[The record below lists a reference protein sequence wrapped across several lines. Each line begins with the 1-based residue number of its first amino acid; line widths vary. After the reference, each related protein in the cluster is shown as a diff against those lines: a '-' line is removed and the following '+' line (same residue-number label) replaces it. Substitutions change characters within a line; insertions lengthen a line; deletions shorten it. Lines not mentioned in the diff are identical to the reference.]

1 MNDDLASTAPPVAVA
16 AIAPDAVT
24 PAPAAVL
31 PGLLPTA
38 ALEALLAQ
46 PERFGFFQAV
56 RLLYRAHGMPPRDG
70 HAAREPLRF
79 SVPAS
84 LSFPAGEIATLQHR
98 DDDGGSRYTMTVNFL
113 GLTGPSGTLPAHY
126 TELLIA
132 RGKARDHAARDFL
145 DIFNHRL
152 LTLFWHAWARH
163 RTEVAREFGSERGV
177 LRHIYDLVGLGTP
190 SLYARIDP
198 PRGSKAPALPAAP
211 LGYYSGLVAQRPH
224 GVGALAQVVGDI
236 VGAPVHVSGCL
247 GTWQDIPPAQLT
259 RLGRRGHRLGDG
271 CVLGTQF
278 WDRQTTVEVRIGP
291 LGRRGF
297 DALLPDRALLAG
309 VVEVLRFLGGLALDL
324 RIRLLLSADA
334 VPRARLGTARLGWN
348 LWLRGRRSAHPA
360 TECHFDYSA
369 MRGESWQ

>member
-1 MNDDLASTAPPVAVA
+1 MSDEFASTEPPVVVA
-16 AIAPDAVT
+16 
-24 PAPAAVL
+24 PAPAPAINPASIAPTL

-38 ALEALLAQ
+38 ALDALLAQ

-56 RLLYRAHGMPPRDG
+56 RLLYRAHGLPSRNG
-70 HAAREPLRF
+70 SAAREPLRF

-84 LSFPAGEIATLQHR
+84 LSFPAGEIAALVRREGDSDH
-98 DDDGGSRYTMTVNFL
+98 YTMTVNFL
-113 GLTGPSGTLPAHY
+113 GLTGPSGILPAHY

-132 RGKARDHAARDFL
+132 RGKVRDHAARDFL

-177 LRHIYDLVGLGTP
+177 LRHVYDLVGLGTP
-190 SLYARIDP
+190 ALYARIDP
-198 PRGSKAPALPAAP
+198 PRGSTAPKLPAAP

-247 GTWQDIPPAQLT
+247 GTWQRIPAAQLT

-324 RIRLLLSADA
+324 RIRLLLHADA

-348 LWLRGRRSAHPA
+348 LWLRGRRSMRPA
-360 TECHFDYSA
+360 AECHFDYSA
-369 MRGESWQ
+369 MRGES